1 MLKSLLVLLFVS
13 FSFSNCSYS
22 VRYAVKQI
30 SLKIEKCPTRLLWIE
45 LVNESFK
52 PGDLEYLKTFQ
63 INYNSVP
70 TEYLLN
76 SVASQ
81 SLLLA
86 IRSKDEEIHA
96 QIYCEDKNGV
106 LLFDSK
112 KAGKRYYD
120 SKGRRQFVEGVDSIH
135 FLDDPS
141 QLKTFLQKLDDGD

>member
-1 MLKSLLVLLFVS
+1 MLKLLLVLLLAI

-22 VRYAVKQI
+22 VRYAVKLI
-30 SLKIEKCPTRLLWIE
+30 SLKIEKCPTKLLWIE

-63 INYNSVP
+63 INYNSL
-70 TEYLLN
+70 TKEYLLS

-81 SLLLA
+81 SLVLA
-86 IRSKDEEIHA
+86 NRSKDEEIHA
-96 QIYCEDKNGV
+96 QIYCNDKDGV

-135 FLDDPS
+135 FLDDPA
-141 QLKTFLQKLDDGD
+141 QHQTFMQKLDDGD